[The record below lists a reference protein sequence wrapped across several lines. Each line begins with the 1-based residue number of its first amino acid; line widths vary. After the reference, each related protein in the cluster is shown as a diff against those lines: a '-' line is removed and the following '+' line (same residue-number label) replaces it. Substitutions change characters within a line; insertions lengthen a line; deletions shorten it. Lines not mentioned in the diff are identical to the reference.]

1 VGETN
6 FIERDE
12 FTVKDFFEAAFPWI
26 AMGLGLALWA
36 ASLKKNSDAKNSGEE
51 KQNRGTEGMLIG
63 VCIGI
68 MASLVFNWSL
78 GMGAGLGMLLGSCA
92 GILLKKG

>member
-1 VGETN
+1 MGETN

-12 FTVKDFFEAAFPWI
+12 FAVKDFFEAAFPWV

-36 ASLKKNSDAKNSGEE
+36 ASLKKNSGTKDGEE

-63 VCIGI
+63 VCAGI
-68 MASLVFNWSL
+68 MASLVFNLSR
-78 GMGAGLGMLLGSCA
+78 GTGAGLGMLVGSCA
-92 GILLKKG
+92 GILMKKG